1 MSLGLSMWSKIL
13 LTFAFLTASPAFADE
28 PADAEMPQF
37 TFLDYNQPAPFR
49 GTLFNPRAT
58 AELLAMPE
66 NLTLQFDL
74 ELEYQLDKQATEFH
88 YRLAA
93 ADTKYLALQDEYA
106 LVLEQKNMEITALQE
121 AINRQSPSNREWWIA
136 GGAAA
141 GAVITLGI
149 VYAALSASGK

>member
-1 MSLGLSMWSKIL
+1 MWSKIL
-13 LTFAFLTASPAFADE
+13 LTFCLGWHLPAFADE
-28 PADAEMPQF
+28 PQDAETPQF
-37 TFLDYNQPAPFR
+37 TFLDYRQPAPFR

-66 NLTLQFDL
+66 NLRLQFDL
-74 ELEYQLDKQATEFH
+74 ELEYQLDKQATEYH
-88 YRLAA
+88 YRLDAA
-93 ADTKYLALQDEYA
+93 NTKYLALQDEYS
-106 LVLEQKNMEITALQE
+106 LVITQKDLEITALQE
-121 AINRQSPSNREWWIA
+121 AITRHSPSNRERWMA

>member
-1 MSLGLSMWSKIL
+1 MWSKIL
-13 LTFAFLTASPAFADE
+13 LTFALLASSPAFADE
-28 PADAEMPQF
+28 PQDAEAPQF
-37 TFLDYNQPAPFR
+37 TFLDYRQPAPFR

-66 NLTLQFDL
+66 NLRLQFDL
-74 ELEYQLDKQATEFH
+74 DLEYQLDKQATEYH
-88 YRLAA
+88 YRLDAA
-93 ADTKYLALQDEYA
+93 NTKYLALQDEYS
-106 LVLEQKNMEITALQE
+106 LVITQKDLEITALQE

>member
-1 MSLGLSMWSKIL
+1 MWSKIL
-13 LTFAFLTASPAFADE
+13 LTFCLGWHLPAFADE
-28 PADAEMPQF
+28 PQDAEAPQF
-37 TFLDYNQPAPFR
+37 TFLDYRQPAPFR

-66 NLTLQFDL
+66 NLRLQFDL
-74 ELEYQLDKQATEFH
+74 DLEYQLDKQATEYH
-88 YRLAA
+88 YRLDAA
-93 ADTKYLALQDEYA
+93 NTKYL
-106 LVLEQKNMEITALQE
+106 ALQE

>member
-1 MSLGLSMWSKIL
+1 MWSKLL
-13 LTFAFLTASPAFADE
+13 LTFALLVSSPAFADE
-28 PADAEMPQF
+28 PQDASAPQF
-37 TFLDYNQPAPFR
+37 TFLDYRQPAPFR

-66 NLTLQFDL
+66 NLRLQFDL
-74 ELEYQLDKQATEFH
+74 ELEYQLDKQATEYH
-88 YRLAA
+88 YRLDAA
-93 ADTKYLALQDEYA
+93 NTKYLALQDEYS
-106 LVLEQKNMEITALQE
+106 LVITQKDLEITALQE